1 MAVRVAVANPKGGVG
16 KSTTAMMIAE
26 GLALRV
32 GARVLVLDMD
42 PQAMVTKVLIGQ
54 PAMYDFRNQ
63 GHGLAAVL
71 RDWAR
76 GRRSNLLSHIV
87 PASDVI
93 ELRDPGGGGGAV
105 DLVPSSPELL
115 RDLSE
120 LQSLLA
126 RIKRR
131 QRLDAILAT
140 LFERELA
147 RVDKRYHVILFD
159 CPAGPVPLALA
170 SIRLSRH
177 LVVPTNLEENS
188 YSTLVDFLRLMLE
201 DDLGMAEKVRV
212 HILVTMYQSLNP
224 LQRQMLDQI
233 MAGAADINAI
243 PRPVPYS
250 TAIQRA
256 EMHPGV
262 GVFRKARE
270 KYESALADVLAL
282 ADTMFE
288 RLELDQSQ

>member
-42 PQAMVTKVLIGQ
+42 PQAMITKVLIGPQ
-54 PAMYDFRNQ
+54 ALYDYRNQ
-63 GHGLAAVL
+63 GQGLATVL

-76 GRRSNLLSHIV
+76 GKRSNLLSHIV
-87 PASDVI
+87 PASDII

-120 LQSLLA
+120 LQGLLA

-140 LFERELA
+140 LFDRELA
-147 RVDKRYHVILFD
+147 RVDGRYHVILFD
-159 CPAGPVPLALA
+159 CPAGPVPLALT
-170 SIRLSRH
+170 SIRLAHH

-188 YSTLVDFLRLMLE
+188 YSTLVDFMQLILD
-201 DDLGMAEKVRV
+201 DDLGMADKIRA
-212 HILVTMYQSLNP
+212 HILITMYQSLNP
-224 LQRQMLDQI
+224 LQRQMLDHI
-233 MAGAADINAI
+233 AAGATDLNAI
-243 PRPVPYS
+243 LRPIPYS
-250 TAIQRA
+250 PAIQKA

-262 GVFRKARE
+262 GVFRRARE
-270 KYESALADVLAL
+270 KYEGALADVLAL

-288 RLELDQSQ
+288 RLELGGGR